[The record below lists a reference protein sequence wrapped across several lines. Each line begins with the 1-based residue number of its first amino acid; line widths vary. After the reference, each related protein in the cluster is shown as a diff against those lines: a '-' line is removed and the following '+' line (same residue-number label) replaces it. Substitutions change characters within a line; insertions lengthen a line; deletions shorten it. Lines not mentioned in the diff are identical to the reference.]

1 MYKLTKI
8 LNEIKIKPKNKLFLG
23 KKYEIEKFLY
33 VYAGQ
38 KAQKVNN
45 DNVVIHVF
53 KPAVADRD
61 VYGQHFPRFL
71 TAKQV
76 ENGFKEGWIK
86 QID

>member
-8 LNEIKIKPKNKLFLG
+8 LKEIRIKPKNKLFLG
-23 KKYEIEKFLY
+23 KKYEIQKFLY

-38 KAQKVNN
+38 KANN
-45 DNVVIHVF
+45 DNVVRHVF

-76 ENGFKEGWIK
+76 EDGFKEGWIK